1 MAIKLGEK
9 ILRDMYLG
17 DKRIVKAYFGEK
29 LVFEADKPIFVDYIE
44 STGTQWIDTEYIMTS
59 DNQEVECEFQYTDS
73 SGTQCLSGTLPG
85 ANRGITPY
93 TNNDGYF
100 YVHTGQPAVLKF
112 TNFDYSVK
120 HSLYVKAVVGQGV
133 YGKLDNTEQ
142 TTTTVLTTINKS
154 NAYFLFCRN
163 NGVNNKPDTSYFKG
177 RIYRFKMKDDGVVVR
192 DLKPC
197 LHPKT
202 FEACMYDTVSHK
214 YFYNKGTGNFIPAPR
229 FVEYLESDGNQ
240 WIDTQYIISSEN
252 IKLNIKT
259 NISTL
264 ETLKTLCGSQIDGY
278 NGFGGLIYYNSSY
291 GGLGVCV
298 GTNYNN
304 NTYSP
309 ITAGVDYE
317 IEHTANNGV
326 ATLTK
331 NGVKNTTTY
340 TGTLISNNTWYL
352 FWSNGGTSAYKIKA
366 KIYYA
371 RLEDNGVVVR
381 DLRPCLDSNNVAC
394 MYDMVTGTYFYN
406 KGTGEFKH
414 GGLV

>member
-9 ILRDMYLG
+9 ILRDIYLG
-17 DKRIVKAYFGEK
+17 DKRIVKAYFGNK

-44 STGTQWIDTEYIMTS
+44 STGTQYISTEYIMTS

-73 SGTQCLSGTLPG
+73 TSTQCLCGTLPG

-93 TNNDGYF
+93 TNNDSNF
-100 YVHTGQPAVLKF
+100 YVYTGQPAVLKF
-112 TNFDYSVK
+112 TNFDYSAK

-202 FEACMYDTVSHK
+202 FEACMYDLVTHK
-214 YFYNKGTGNFIPAPR
+214 YFYNKGTGSFIPAPR
-229 FVEYLESDGNQ
+229 FVEYLEFDGASY
-240 WIDTQYIISSEN
+240 IDTGLFPNSNWRIESVWLATVGSKNIYSSNVEAKR
-252 IKLNIKT
+252 IFGRT
-259 NISTL
+259 AGGTWW
-264 ETLKTLCGSQIDGY
+264 
-278 NGFGGLIYYNSSY
+278 FGGST
-291 GGLGVCV
+291 V
-298 GTNYNN
+298 G
-304 NTYSP
+304 
-309 ITAGVDYE
+309 
-317 IEHTANNGV
+317 
-326 ATLTK
+326 
-331 NGVKNTTTY
+331 
-340 TGTLISNNTWYL
+340 SNNTKLPLNTVNTTVHDKNGIIFNGVSYAYDKEVDEFDTSVHSLYL
-352 FWSNGGTSAYKIKA
+352 GTLKNNLSTSFEGRIYDF
-366 KIYYA
+366 KIY
-371 RLEDNGVVVR
+371 DNNTLIQH
-381 DLRPCLDSNNVAC
+381 LRPCLDYNNVAC
-394 MYDMVTGTYFYN
+394 MYDMVTGKYFYN
-406 KGTGEFKH
+406 QGTGEFKY

>member
-1 MAIKLGEK
+1 MTIKLGEK
-9 ILRDMYLG
+9 ILRDIYLG

-44 STGTQWIDTEYIMTS
+44 STGTQYIDLGYISPERAKTLRFVADMSIDTTS
-59 DNQEVECEFQYTDS
+59 GYRLCGS
-73 SGTQCLSGTLPG
+73 
-85 ANRGITPY
+85 
-93 TNNDGYF
+93 GYF
-100 YVHTGQPAVLKF
+100 NKQLYFGFSSSNTFAYGPGNVDAAVG
-112 TNFDYSVK
+112 V
-120 HSLYVKAVVGQGV
+120 YVKTGV
-133 YGKLDNTEQ
+133 KYHYDYDVLNGSYKVLENGTIVASKQFEFSGYIGGNFYLFCYAGRDEVP
-142 TTTTVLTTINKS
+142 TVLWSGKIYS
-154 NAYFLFCRN
+154 FLVYEN
-163 NGVNNKPDTSYFKG
+163 NTL
-177 RIYRFKMKDDGVVVR
+177 IQH
-192 DLKPC
+192 LKPC
-197 LHPKT
+197 IHPKT

-252 IKLNIKT
+252 IKLNIKA
-259 NISTL
+259 NIPTL
-264 ETLKTLCGSQIDGY
+264 ENMKTLCGSQIDGY
-278 NGFGGLIYYNSSY
+278 SGFGGLIYYNSSY

-309 ITAGVDYE
+309 ITAGIDYE

-331 NGVKNTTTY
+331 NGVENTTTY

-381 DLRPCLDSNNVAC
+381 DLRPCLDYNNVPC
-394 MYDMVTGTYFYN
+394 MYDMVTGKYFYN
-406 KGTGEFKH
+406 QGTGEFKY